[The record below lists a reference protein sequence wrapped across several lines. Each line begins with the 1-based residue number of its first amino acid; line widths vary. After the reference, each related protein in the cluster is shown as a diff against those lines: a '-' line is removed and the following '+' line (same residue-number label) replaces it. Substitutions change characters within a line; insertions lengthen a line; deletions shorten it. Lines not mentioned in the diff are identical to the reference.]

1 MDASS
6 PSAGTTDDKPAM
18 MSKLSSST
26 SYASASSCATVAMYP
41 DTNAQDVSATDDMER
56 ATRLASEVVSGSYTL
71 SNASAD
77 KSMPEEARSVTIGL
91 LTLPPS
97 TTSAAARLQRWPSI
111 NSGWPS
117 INSGWPSINS
127 GACGENESPRFSS
140 TAAWERR
147 DAWREDSRHIAK
159 AEGGLEFIMAA
170 SSRGVSR
177 ARPSQSVEIRTKS
190 IACAGVAGSSMAI
203 ASEAAFPTGD
213 LLP

>member
-6 PSAGTTDDKPAM
+6 PSAGTTDDI
-18 MSKLSSST
+18 
-26 SYASASSCATVAMYP
+26 
-41 DTNAQDVSATDDMER
+41 QR
-56 ATRLASEVVSGSYTL
+56 ATKLASEVVSGSYTL

-97 TTSAAARLQRWPSI
+97 TTSAAARLQR
-111 NSGWPS
+111 WPS

-190 IACAGVAGSSMAI
+190 IACAEVAGSSMAI
-203 ASEAAFPTGD
+203 ASEAALPTGD
-213 LLP
+213 LFP

>member
-41 DTNAQDVSATDDMER
+41 DTNAQDVSVTDDMER
-56 ATRLASEVVSGSYTL
+56 ATKLASEVVSGSYTL

-97 TTSAAARLQRWPSI
+97 TTSAAARLQR
-111 NSGWPS
+111 WPS

-190 IACAGVAGSSMAI
+190 IACAEVAGSSMAI
-203 ASEAAFPTGD
+203 ASEAALPTGD
-213 LLP
+213 LFP

>member
-41 DTNAQDVSATDDMER
+41 DTNAQDVSVTDDMER
-56 ATRLASEVVSGSYTL
+56 ATKLASEVVSGSYTL

-97 TTSAAARLQRWPSI
+97 TTSDAARLQR
-111 NSGWPS
+111 WPS

-147 DAWREDSRHIAK
+147 DAWREDSRHIAR

-177 ARPSQSVEIRTKS
+177 TRPSQSVEIRTKS
-190 IACAGVAGSSMAI
+190 IACAEVAGSSMAI
-203 ASEAAFPTGD
+203 TSEAAFPTGD
-213 LLP
+213 FFP